1 MCVGCKVAIAIY
13 DRTSDFLDLYAKCEQ
28 LIPKA
33 KAYLRHYT
41 QGWSET
47 IIFFVPTED
56 RRYT

>member
-47 IIFFVPTED
+47 IMFFVPTED
-56 RRYT
+56 R